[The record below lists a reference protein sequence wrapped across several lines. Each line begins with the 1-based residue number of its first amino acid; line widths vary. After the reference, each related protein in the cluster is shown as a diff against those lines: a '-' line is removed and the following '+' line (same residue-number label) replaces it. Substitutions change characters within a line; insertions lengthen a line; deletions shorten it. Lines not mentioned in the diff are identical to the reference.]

1 MTDKTIFSVLPAA
14 LASIGAASKNKANPA
29 FKGTKYADLGSV
41 LDAIRPI
48 TEHGLWFRQVSH
60 EVERGVSVE
69 TLYVHAT
76 GELSAGRVFV
86 PASKADAQ
94 GYGSAQTYARRYGL
108 QLAFGLATE
117 DDDGN
122 SAAASVRGEGQSKEG
137 AVSPHPDRKTKL
149 DGPIDTLPKL
159 ETAIKGFVRD
169 MGTIAA
175 ADEWWLFKNA
185 NADLLAQAERDH
197 PEWWGGWPEQP
208 DGFTPLKRKIELFEA
223 TLCGEETESE
233 QV

>member
-1 MTDKTIFSVLPAA
+1 MTEATIFAVLPAA
-14 LASIGAASKNKANPA
+14 LASIGAASKNKSNPA

-41 LDAIRPI
+41 IDAIRPI

-86 PASKADAQ
+86 PASKTDAQ

-122 SAAASVRGEGQSKEG
+122 SAAASVRGEGQSKES
-137 AVSPHPDRKTKL
+137 AVSPHPD
-149 DGPIDTLPKL
+149 
-159 ETAIKGFVRD
+159 AIK
-169 MGTIAA
+169 AA
-175 ADEWWLFKNA
+175 VELLGKAANLKVLQAEWESTG
-185 NADLLAQAERDH
+185 ADLKRNAEVQQAKDDRKAHLLMIMPQNKPPVDDDLDDEI
-197 PEWWGGWPEQP
+197 P
-208 DGFTPLKRKIELFEA
+208 GFD
-223 TLCGEETESE
+223 
-233 QV
+233 